1 MSGTIANSGV
11 KGLAKFHVTLQAE
24 LSRGVLYWVSDV
36 TAGDEDEAM
45 RQAEALFMKE
55 LETPE
60 EWSFSAGDVEA
71 L

>member
-1 MSGTIANSGV
+1 M
-11 KGLAKFHVTLQAE
+11 AKYHVTLQAE
-24 LSRGVLYWVSDV
+24 LSRGLLYWVSDV
-36 TAGDEDEAM
+36 EAADEDEAM
-45 RQAEALFMKE
+45 RQAEELFMKE

>member
-1 MSGTIANSGV
+1 MV
-11 KGLAKFHVTLQAE
+11 AKYHVTLQAE

-36 TAGDEDEAM
+36 TAGDEDDAL
-45 RQAEALFMKE
+45 RQAEAIFLKE

-60 EWSFSAGDVEA
+60 EWSFTAGDVEA

>member
-1 MSGTIANSGV
+1 MP
-11 KGLAKFHVTLQAE
+11 KFHVTLQAE

-36 TAGDEDEAM
+36 AAGDEDEAL
-45 RQAEALFMKE
+45 RQAEALFLKE

-60 EWSFSAGDVEA
+60 EWSFTAGDVEA